1 MLYHCVF
8 NALDVT
14 GHAHSVLESE
24 LEPLPPPVRVVLR
37 HIYLTCEI
45 IKEDEGECV
54 TKRRLY
60 LKMDVL
66 HHSVLL
72 DVVISPFQGS
82 TRGKKG
88 VKSVTFLLVECFLG
102 CQGSR
107 SHLDLFSLK
116 DVAHTQ
122 EKSALSQ

>member
-1 MLYHCVF
+1 M
-8 NALDVT
+8 N
-14 GHAHSVLESE
+14 VLQ
-24 LEPLPPPVRVVLR
+24 
-37 HIYLTCEI
+37 
-45 IKEDEGECV
+45 
-54 TKRRLY
+54 KRRLY

-72 DVVISPFQGS
+72 DVFISPFQGL

-102 CQGSR
+102 CQGPR

-116 DVAHTQ
+116 DVD
-122 EKSALSQ
+122 LSPREICSQPVDEMYSENQFYFVNTVYIFIL